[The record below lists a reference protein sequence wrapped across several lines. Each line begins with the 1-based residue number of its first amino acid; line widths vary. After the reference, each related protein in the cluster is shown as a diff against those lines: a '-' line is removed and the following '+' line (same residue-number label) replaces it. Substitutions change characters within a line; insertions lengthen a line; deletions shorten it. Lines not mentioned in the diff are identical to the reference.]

1 MLSCSSSSFINSASP
16 SSLGRKTRGGPDGVC
31 SDMGLA
37 IGLIALGASLV
48 ADDQCEILIEND
60 KLHVSKPKSLPECI
74 EMRGIGLVSV
84 PTVLRTQLKWVVDMD
99 RVAEERMPEFKFTD
113 IRGHRVPTIFAKN
126 MDDLAFRIYVV
137 ACNELSEF

>member
-1 MLSCSSSSFINSASP
+1 MEIKAP
-16 SSLGRKTRGGPDGVC
+16 STKHATCVDIKGSGVLIVGD
-31 SDMGLA
+31 SGSGKSGLA

-48 ADDQCEILIEND
+48 ADDQCEISIKND
-60 KLHVSKPKSLPECI
+60 KLHVSKPKSLPKCI

-113 IRGHRVPTIFAKN
+113 ISGHRVPTIFAKN

>member
-1 MLSCSSSSFINSASP
+1 MIVGDSGSGKS
-16 SSLGRKTRGGPDGVC
+16 
-31 SDMGLA
+31 GLA

-60 KLHVSKPKSLPECI
+60 KLHVSIPKSLPEFI

-99 RVAEERMPEFKFTD
+99 RVSEERMPEFKFTD
-113 IRGHRVPTIFAKN
+113 ISGHRVPTIFAKN

>member
-1 MLSCSSSSFINSASP
+1 MEIKTP
-16 SSLGRKTRGGPDGVC
+16 STIHATGVDIKG
-31 SDMGLA
+31 SGVLIVGDSGSGKSGLA

-48 ADDQCEILIEND
+48 ADDQCEISIKND
-60 KLHVSKPKSLPECI
+60 KLHVSKPKSLPKCI

-84 PTVLRTQLKWVVDMD
+84 PTVSRTQLKWVVDMD
-99 RVAEERMPEFKFTD
+99 RVADERMPEVKFTD
-113 IRGHRVPTIFAKN
+113 ISGHRVPTIFAKN

>member
-1 MLSCSSSSFINSASP
+1 MIVGDSGSGKS
-16 SSLGRKTRGGPDGVC
+16 
-31 SDMGLA
+31 GLA

-48 ADDQCEILIEND
+48 ADDRCEILIEND
-60 KLHVSKPKSLPECI
+60 KLYVSKPKSLPKYI

-99 RVAEERMPEFKFTD
+99 RVAEERMPEFKFTN
-113 IRGHRVPTIFAKN
+113 ISGHRVPTIFAKN

>member
-1 MLSCSSSSFINSASP
+1 MEIKAP
-16 SSLGRKTRGGPDGVC
+16 STQHATCVDIKGSGDLIVGGSG
-31 SDMGLA
+31 SGKSGLA

-60 KLHVSKPKSLPECI
+60 KLYVSKPKSLPECI

-84 PTVLRTQLKWVVDMD
+84 PTVSRTQLKWVVDMD
-99 RVAEERMPEFKFTD
+99 RVAEERMPEVKFTD
-113 IRGHRVPTIFAKN
+113 ISGHRVPTIFAKN

>member
-1 MLSCSSSSFINSASP
+1 MIVGDSGSGKS
-16 SSLGRKTRGGPDGVC
+16 
-31 SDMGLA
+31 GLA

-48 ADDQCEILIEND
+48 ADDQCAISVEND
-60 KLHVSKPKSLPECI
+60 KLYVSKPKSLPECI

-84 PTVLRTQLKWVVDMD
+84 PTVSRTQLKWVVDMD

-113 IRGHRVPTIFAKN
+113 ISGHRVPTIFAKN

>member
-1 MLSCSSSSFINSASP
+1 MEIKAP
-16 SSLGRKTRGGPDGVC
+16 STIHATCVDIKGSGVLIVGD
-31 SDMGLA
+31 SGSGKSGLA

-60 KLHVSKPKSLPECI
+60 KLYVSKPKSLPKCI

-84 PTVLRTQLKWVVDMD
+84 PTVLQTQLKWVVDMD
-99 RVAEERMPEFKFTD
+99 RVAEERMPEFKFTY
-113 IRGHRVPTIFAKN
+113 IGGHRVPTILAKN
-126 MDDLAFRIYVV
+126 MDHLAFRIYVL